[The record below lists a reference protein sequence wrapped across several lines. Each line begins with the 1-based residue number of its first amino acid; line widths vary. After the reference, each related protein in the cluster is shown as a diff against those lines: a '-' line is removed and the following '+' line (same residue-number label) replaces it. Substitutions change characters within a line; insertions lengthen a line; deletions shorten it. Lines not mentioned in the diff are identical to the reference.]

1 MKERTNLLA
10 YFALGAICIIWGT
23 TYLAL
28 RVGVTQF
35 PPFLFSSIRFL
46 FAGPILLGLLFFLG
60 RGETPTRKFL
70 FHQAVSGLLMCSLG
84 VGVVGWAET
93 IVSSGLAA
101 IICSVMPIWVILINI
116 GLTSE
121 EKPTIP
127 IVVGLVIGLIGIILI
142 FGEHVSEFSDSQYA
156 FCIAMAFSG
165 NICWSFGTVW
175 MKQKNQSTDP
185 IFAASWQMF
194 FGGVFLIPMSL
205 AFDDYT
211 NLHWTAGSLIAL
223 GHLILFGSVAAY
235 TCLGY
240 AIKKL
245 PVTIVSLYVYINPI
259 VAVVLGSLILNE
271 KLNVQIGIGILV
283 TLAGIYIVNRGY
295 QIKAF
300 WKAQFSKQ

>member
-1 MKERTNLLA
+1 MKKRSNLLA
-10 YFALGAICIIWGT
+10 YLALGAICVIWGT

-46 FAGPILLGLLFFLG
+46 IAGPILLGLLFMLG
-60 RGETPTRKFL
+60 KGSKPTRKFL
-70 FHQAVSGLLMCSLG
+70 FHQAVSGLLMCTLG

-116 GLTSE
+116 GITSE

-127 IVVGLVIGLIGIILI
+127 IVIGLMIGLIGIVLI
-142 FGEHVSEFSDSQYA
+142 FGEHVTEFSDPQYA
-156 FCIAMAFSG
+156 FCIIMAFFG
-165 NICWSFGTVW
+165 NISWSFGTVW
-175 MKQKNQSTDP
+175 MKQKNQNTDP
-185 IFAASWQMF
+185 ILAASWQMF

-205 AFDDYT
+205 VFDDYT
-211 NLHWTAGSLIAL
+211 NIHWTAGSLIAM

-245 PVTIVSLYVYINPI
+245 PVTIVSLYAYINPI
-259 VAVVLGSLILNE
+259 VAVVLGGLILNE
-271 KLNVQIGIGILV
+271 KLNVQIGIGILI

-295 QIKAF
+295 QFKEF

>member
-1 MKERTNLLA
+1 MKTRTNLLA
-10 YFALGAICIIWGT
+10 YFALAAICIIWGT

-28 RVGVTQF
+28 RVGVTRF

-46 FAGPILLGLLFFLG
+46 MAGPILLGLLYLFG
-60 RGETPTRKFL
+60 KGTKPSAKFL
-70 FHQAVSGLLMCSLG
+70 FNQAVSGMLMCALG

-93 IVSSGLAA
+93 YVSSGLAA

-116 GLTSE
+116 GLSSD

-127 IVVGLVIGLIGIILI
+127 IVAGLVIGLAGIFLI
-142 FGEHVSEFSDSQYA
+142 FGEHVIEFSDPQYSV
-156 FCIAMAFSG
+156 CIVTTFLA

-175 MKQKNQSTDP
+175 MKKKNQSTDP
-185 IFAASWQMF
+185 ILAASWQMF

-211 NLHWTAGSLIAL
+211 NIHWTTETLLAL
-223 GHLILFGSVAAY
+223 GHLTLFGSVAAY
-235 TCLGY
+235 TCLAY

-245 PVTIVSLYVYINPI
+245 PVTIVSLYAYINPI
-259 VAVVLGSLILNE
+259 VAVVLGSLVLNE

-283 TLAGIYIVNRGY
+283 TLAGIYVVNRGY
-295 QIKAF
+295 QLKAF
-300 WKAQFSKQ
+300 LKAQFSKQ